1 MKRPAGLSIRLDIV
15 GIEPRLFAICKQNEQ
30 AVVQARTK
38 QQRSSQTSETHNTV
52 PSSPELMEI
61 PKDQL
66 TLYMRIVS
74 ITIDFE
80 RAYGRGVEV
89 RVFEK
94 SPNKLLNSLLRKRES
109 QEVTFRPMFYV
120 NGVKVFSGV
129 PNSFSQL
136 DEAIDKSFGRRKNAD
151 FRF

>member
-1 MKRPAGLSIRLDIV
+1 MKRPAGFSIRLDIV
-15 GIEPRLFAICKQNEQ
+15 GIEPRLFAICRQNEQ
-30 AVVQARTK
+30 AIVSSRTK
-38 QQRSSQTSETHNTV
+38 SDRSATTSEAPE
-52 PSSPELMEI
+52 PSSPELHSI

-66 TLYMRIVS
+66 TLYMRIAS

-109 QEVTFRPMFYV
+109 QEAMFRPTFYV
-120 NGVKVFSGV
+120 NGAKVFTGV
-129 PNSFSQL
+129 PNSFSEL
-136 DEAIDKSFGRRKNAD
+136 DEAIDKSFGRRKD
-151 FRF
+151 SIGF